1 MKVLPVC
8 SDSMGVRSMAL
19 FIETPDVG
27 VFIDPSAALGPRR
40 YGLPPK
46 PPEIRALEEFK
57 AKIRGLAEK
66 ADVIVI
72 THYHYD
78 HYDPHEGFYEGKTLL
93 IKDPAVSINSSQ
105 RARARAFLESV
116 RDVADEIE
124 VADGKEFVFGGTH
137 IAFSPPVPHGDKG
150 TRLGYVTMVAVESGG
165 RRVLHTSDV
174 DGPVEESTAEL
185 IISFSPDEV
194 FIDGPATY
202 FLGYRF
208 SIENL
213 RRAERNLLRI
223 AESVEGI
230 VVDHHLLR
238 DLRYREML
246 PSLYGSYDVQTFAE
260 YLGVEV
266 NMLEAHRRDL

>member
-1 MKVLPVC
+1 
-8 SDSMGVRSMAL
+8 MAL
-19 FIETPDVG
+19 FMETPDVR
-27 VFIDPSAALGPRR
+27 VFIDPSAAMGPRR

-46 PPEIRALEEFK
+46 PPEVRALEEFK
-57 AKIRGLAEK
+57 AKIRAFAEK

-93 IKDPAVSINSSQ
+93 IKDPAKNINRSQ
-105 RARARAFLESV
+105 KARARAFLEIV
-116 RDVADEIE
+116 RGVADAIE
-124 VADGKEFVFGGTH
+124 VADGKKFVFGGTE
-137 IAFSPPVPHGDKG
+137 IAFSPPVPHGEKR

-174 DGPVEESTAEL
+174 DGPVEESTTEL
-185 IISFSPDEV
+185 ILSFSPDEV

-208 SIENL
+208 SMENL
-213 RRAERNLLRI
+213 RRAERNLVKI
-223 AESVEGI
+223 AESVERI
-230 VVDHHLLR
+230 VLDHHLLR

-246 PSLYGSYDVQTFAE
+246 PSLYGHYDVQTFAE
-260 YLGVEV
+260 YLGVDIT
-266 NMLEAHRRDL
+266 MLEAHRRDL